1 MTPPDVPPWPIS
13 NNCRHTCNRMTRMR
27 HMSEPLTPAARFLH
41 DAGILALL
49 ALVLIPLYL
58 MLNHYWQSLI
68 LLMMFYGLLCFFCT
82 RLGRYTRRVIRRLPA
97 EIPPWHTL
105 PAIAAP
111 PPGLERHFS
120 TADAIQSVRKDPH
133 YVQEVLKPRLRQLV
147 PYRISGVPDGYLE
160 GLNALQRAQL
170 DPVLLDFLQRPEA
183 TGLWARYSQRQRRVD
198 TLLEILQRVEEL

>member
-1 MTPPDVPPWPIS
+1 
-13 NNCRHTCNRMTRMR
+13 MR
-27 HMSEPLTPAARFLH
+27 HMPEPLSPSARFLH
-41 DAGILALL
+41 DTGTLALL
-49 ALVLIPLYL
+49 AVVLVPLYL
-58 MLNHYWQSLI
+58 ILNQYWQSLV
-68 LLMMFYGLLCFFCT
+68 LLVVFYGLFGFFCV
-82 RLGRYTRRVIRRLPA
+82 RLGRYTRRVMRRLPA
-97 EIPPWHTL
+97 EIPPWQTVPTL
-105 PAIAAP
+105 VPP
-111 PPGLERHFS
+111 PPGLEKHFG

-147 PYRISGVPDGYLE
+147 LYRISGVISGVPDGSLE

>member
-1 MTPPDVPPWPIS
+1 
-13 NNCRHTCNRMTRMR
+13 MR
-27 HMSEPLTPAARFLH
+27 HMSEPLSPSARFLH
-41 DAGILALL
+41 DTGTLALL
-49 ALVLIPLYL
+49 AVVLVPLYL
-58 MLNHYWQSLI
+58 MLNQYWQSLV
-68 LLMMFYGLLCFFCT
+68 LLVVFYGLFGFFCV
-82 RLGRYTRRVIRRLPA
+82 RLGRYTRRVMRRLPA
-97 EIPPWHTL
+97 EIPPWQTVPTL
-105 PAIAAP
+105 VPP
-111 PPGLERHFS
+111 PPGLEKHFG

-147 PYRISGVPDGYLE
+147 LYRISGVISGVPDGSLE

>member
-1 MTPPDVPPWPIS
+1 
-13 NNCRHTCNRMTRMR
+13 MR
-27 HMSEPLTPAARFLH
+27 HMSEPLTPSARFLH

-105 PAIAAP
+105 PTIAAP

-133 YVQEVLKPRLRQLV
+133 YVQEVLKPRLRHLITFRV
-147 PYRISGVPDGYLE
+147 RGVPDMELE
-160 GLNALQRAQL
+160 ALNASQLAQL
-170 DPVLLDFLQRPEA
+170 DPILLDFLQCPEA
-183 TGLWARYSQRQRRVD
+183 TGLWARYCQRQRRVD
-198 TLLEILQRVEEL
+198 TVLEILQRVEAL